1 MTAPPSP
8 SADARCP
15 PGVSLAFG
23 TLRRCLNRCM
33 TKRDDALL
41 FGNRF
46 LTAPAPSDT
55 FPEEGMAATDAMRLV
70 DVDLAMEGDPQR
82 NLATFVTTWM
92 EPEAQRLIA
101 ENLHRNFIDHAEYP
115 LDDGQV
121 RRRDLK
127 YRPPGAERLV
137 TPYDIDARGSVKRG
151 IFWDGYKVHLT
162 ETCEP
167 DRPKL
172 ITHVATT
179 KSTVQDV
186 RL

>member
-55 FPEEGMAATDAMRLV
+55 FPEEGMAATDAMSLV

-82 NLATFVTTWM
+82 NLATFVSTM
-92 EPEAQRLIA
+92 MRRAPRRLLA
-101 ENLHRNFIDHAEYP
+101 ANPPRN
-115 LDDGQV
+115 
-121 RRRDLK
+121 
-127 YRPPGAERLV
+127 
-137 TPYDIDARGSVKRG
+137 
-151 IFWDGYKVHLT
+151 
-162 ETCEP
+162 
-167 DRPKL
+167 
-172 ITHVATT
+172 
-179 KSTVQDV
+179 
-186 RL
+186 